1 MAHSRQPFLDF
12 RRFYVQLTI
21 KEIANN
27 LFLTWV
33 LRCQKP
39 HGHYVPQPLLKVQAF
54 CIVAFLQRIF
64 RKTGKPGPDISIF
77 YYVNF
82 TQHYFSSILIGSSNF
97 STIQNASKI
106 SIGQNLRCRI
116 FLGPISDFKI

>member
-27 LFLTWV
+27 WFLTWV

-64 RKTGKPGPDISIF
+64 RKTGKPGPDIINILLRKF
-77 YYVNF
+77 YATLF
-82 TQHYFSSILIGSSNF
+82 FKHFDWILEFFNHSE
-97 STIQNASKI
+97 
-106 SIGQNLRCRI
+106 C
-116 FLGPISDFKI
+116 FKN